1 MGGFAGCIRLW
12 LVRPWRRVGCI
23 VWGEVKHRGFFL
35 IADITGYTTYLNES
49 ELEHARET
57 LTDLLELLVEQTRPP
72 LTVAQ
77 LEGDAVLSYGFAE
90 GFVTAQTLLERIEE
104 TYVEFRRA
112 IDLMVLNNTCKC
124 NACANVSALD
134 LKFFVHYGSFAIQAV
149 GDIRQLVGSDVN
161 LVHRLLKNSVTADT
175 GIRAYLLLTEPAVNA
190 LDLDKSAEQMV
201 THKEAVPD
209 FGEIAV
215 TVKDMQPIYEAT
227 RGLARSFY
235 EPEDVLMT
243 LSTDIPLP
251 IELVWNYVNQSEFRN
266 IIIGSD
272 RYEVLDRK
280 KGRVGPGSTYQCH
293 HGKMIVSQIV
303 MEWQPFERVV
313 LQQLIPMPGNRPTQS
328 IIDLQFTEIDE
339 GTRFSQTATKPTGPL
354 LQRSV
359 ARSMMTARRSRTQG
373 DMEDFRDRIVEDY
386 ASKHQDQETPKE
398 LPYSLIGSAAFDSLE
413 ESQAEFKA

>member
-1 MGGFAGCIRLW
+1 M
-12 LVRPWRRVGCI
+12 
-23 VWGEVKHRGFFL
+23 EHRGFFL
-35 IADITGYTTYLNES
+35 IADINGYTTYLSES

-77 LEGDAVLSYGFAE
+77 LEGDAVLSYGLAE

-161 LVHRLLKNSVTADT
+161 QVHRLLKNSVTVDT
-175 GIRAYLLLTEPAVNA
+175 GIRAYLLLTEAAVKA
-190 LDLDKSAEQMV
+190 LGLDTGAEGMV
-201 THKEAVPD
+201 AHREAVPD

-215 TVKDMQPIYEAT
+215 AVKDMQPIYEAT
-227 RGLARSFY
+227 RGVARTHH
-235 EPEDVLMT
+235 EPQDVLVT
-243 LSTDIPLP
+243 LATDIPLP

-280 KGRVGPGSTYQCH
+280 KGRVGTGSTYQCY

-303 MEWQPFERVV
+303 LEWMPFERVV
-313 LQQLIPMPGNRPTQS
+313 LQQLIPMPGSRPTQS
-328 IIDLQFTEIDE
+328 IIDLQFAGIDE

-359 ARSMMTARRSRTQG
+359 ARLMMAARRSRTQG

-386 ASKHQDQETPKE
+386 AYKHQDQATQKE

-413 ESQAEFKA
+413 ESQADFQA